1 MNAIFQ
7 VDYCGAYIF
16 GKFATATRLAV
27 VCEFQD
33 SSPKFVFCLFDF
45 LFVGGHFSPLG
56 LAREQVALLPSGG
69 FLLGVFRKQLAECV
83 VPDCA
88 KAIWCPAVTNAVF
101 VVDNFVALLGGRE
114 AVSLYA
120 QILAQFAV
128 CDCDDFHFS
137 PLFVLG
143 EQFRNLLRFV

>member
-7 VDYCGAYIF
+7 VDYCGAHIF
-16 GKFATATRLAV
+16 GKSATDDWVAV

-33 SSPKFVFCLFDF
+33 SSPKLVFCLFDF
-45 LFVGGHFSPLG
+45 LLVGGHFSPLG

-69 FLLGVFRKQLAECV
+69 FLLGVFRKQLAESV
-83 VPDCA
+83 IPNRAEAV
-88 KAIWCPAVTNAVF
+88 WCPAVTNAIF

-137 PLFVLG
+137 PLFD
-143 EQFRNLLRFV
+143 